1 MWQRGYMRIFLFLN
15 MFIGLVIG
23 LMVWSLGG
31 SQAQADLLIYGDGLE
46 RDWENWSWDTTVNL
60 DQRDFKNSGKEAMSA
75 IYTQS
80 QAGVYLHSSI
90 PIDTSTYD
98 TLRFYIHGGNKGSHT
113 IKVLLTDIEDNLIDS
128 PVAVT
133 SSAGIWTP
141 IEIPLVSLLADQTLF
156 SGIVWQSSAGSV
168 QPVFYLDDISLL
180 ISDPKGLPIPSFNK
194 GLTMTINASLDQHP
208 IDPNIYGLNFADE
221 ALAADL
227 NLPVNRWGG
236 RATTRYNWQLDA
248 TNQGSDWFFM
258 NTPYDNNNPDL
269 LPDGSAADQFI
280 EANQATASQ
289 TLLTIPL
296 IGWTT
301 KSRNRDCGFSATLY
315 PDQQAF
321 DDVWSCGSGLRTDGT
336 SITGSNPLETSVAV
350 DETFVGGWVN
360 HIVSRYGSA
369 DEGGVRFYN
378 LDNEP
383 MMWHRAHRD
392 IHPQPLGYD
401 QLRDLTYRYA
411 AAIKA
416 VDPEAKILGP
426 VAFGWTAYFYSALDQ
441 AAGDDWW
448 KNPPDRTAH
457 GGVPLVE
464 WYLWQ
469 MQQYE
474 LENGLRL
481 LDYLDLH
488 YYPQADG
495 MALSEAGD
503 DDTQARRLRS
513 TRALWDPT
521 YIDESWIGEPVMLIP
536 RMRAWVEAHY
546 PGTKLAITEYNWGAL
561 DHINGALAQA
571 DVLGIFGREGLDL
584 ATLWAP
590 PAFDEPGAFA
600 FRMYRNYDGSGSRF
614 GDWSVMAESSDQ
626 AQLSIYAARR
636 SSDEHLTVVIIN
648 KSGQNLTGSI
658 SLSGYTPASQAAVY
672 RYAGDNL
679 SQIVRL
685 PDQVVS
691 AEFAADFPPD
701 SITLFELSP
710 GSLQPTADDAE
721 LPVMGQ

>member
-1 MWQRGYMRIFLFLN
+1 MWTRGYMRIFLFLN

-31 SQAQADLLIYGDGLE
+31 SQAQADLVIYADGLE
-46 RDWENWSWDTTVNL
+46 PDWANWSWDTTVNL
-60 DQRDFKNSGKEAMSA
+60 TQRDLRNSGAEAMSA
-75 IYTQS
+75 IFTQG
-80 QAGVYLHSSI
+80 QAGIYLHSST
-90 PIDTSTYD
+90 PIDTAPYD
-98 TLRFYIHGGNKGSHT
+98 TLRFYIHGGNKGNHNL
-113 IKVLLTDIEDNLIDS
+113 KVLLTDIDDNLIDS

-133 SSAGIWTP
+133 SSPDIWTP
-141 IEIPLVSLLADQTLF
+141 IEIPLVNLLADQTLI

-180 ISDPKGLPIPSFNK
+180 ISDQKTPFSPPFDQR
-194 GLTMTINASLDQHP
+194 LTLTINASLNQHP
-208 IDPNIYGLNFADE
+208 IDPNIYGLNWADE

-236 RATTRYNWQLDA
+236 RAASRYNWQIDA
-248 TNQGSDWFFM
+248 TNPGSDGFFM

-269 LPDGSAADQFI
+269 LPDDSAADQFI
-280 EANQATASQ
+280 EANQAAAAQ
-289 TLLTIPL
+289 TILTMPL
-296 IGWTT
+296 IGWST
-301 KSRNRDCGFSATLY
+301 KSRERDCAFSAAQY
-315 PDQQAF
+315 PDQPAF
-321 DDVWSCGSGLRTDGT
+321 DDVWSCGNGLRPNGDPISG
-336 SITGSNPLETSVAV
+336 GDPLATSVAI
-350 DETFVGGWVN
+350 DETFVQGWVD
-360 HIVSRYGSA
+360 HVVSRYGGA
-369 DEGGVRFYN
+369 DDGGVRFYN

-383 MMWHRAHRD
+383 MMWHRVHRD
-392 IHPQPLGYD
+392 VQPQPLGYD

-416 VDPEAKILGP
+416 VDPEAKVLGP
-426 VAFGWTAYFYSALDQ
+426 VAWGWTAYFYSALDQ
-441 AAGDDWW
+441 AAGDNWW
-448 KNPPDRTAH
+448 QNPPDRTAH

-495 MALSEAGD
+495 IALSEVGD

-513 TRALWDPT
+513 TRSLWDPT

-536 RMRAWVEAHY
+536 RMRAWTEAHY

-600 FRMYRNYDGSGSRF
+600 FRMYRNYDGSGSSF

-626 AQLSIYAARR
+626 AKLSVYAARR

-648 KSGQNLTGSI
+648 KSGHDLTGRI
-658 SLSGYTPASQAAVY
+658 TLTGYTPASQAAVY
-672 RYAGDNL
+672 RYAADNL
-679 SQIVRL
+679 SQIERL

-691 AEFAADFPPD
+691 AEFTADFSPE

-710 GSLQPTADDAE
+710 GSLQPSTDNVEIPAIR
-721 LPVMGQ
+721 Q

>member
-1 MWQRGYMRIFLFLN
+1 MRTRGYMRVFLFLN
-15 MFIGLVIG
+15 LFIGLIIG

-31 SQAQADLLIYGDGLE
+31 SQAQADLVIYDDGLE

-60 DQRDFKNSGKEAMSA
+60 NESDLKNSGSKAISA

-80 QAGVYLHSSI
+80 QAGIYLHSSVD
-90 PIDTSTYD
+90 IDTSLYD
-98 TLRFYIHGGNKGSHT
+98 TLRFYIHGGDKGNHT
-113 IKVLLTDIEDNLIDS
+113 LKVLLTDTEDNLIDS
-128 PVAVT
+128 PVPVM
-133 SSAGIWTP
+133 SSADVWTL
-141 IEIPLVSLLADQTLF
+141 IEIPLVDLLADQTLI

-168 QPVFYLDDISLL
+168 QPVFYIDDITLL
-180 ISDPKGLPIPSFNK
+180 ISDQKVPSASSPGS
-194 GLTMTINASLDQHP
+194 GLTLMINASMNQHP

-236 RATTRYNWQLDA
+236 NATTRYNWQLDA
-248 TNQGSDWFFM
+248 TNRASDWFFM
-258 NTPYDNNNPDL
+258 NTPNDNNNPSL
-269 LPDGSAADQFI
+269 LPDDSASDKFI
-280 EANQATASQ
+280 EANQAAASQ
-289 TLLTIPL
+289 TILTVPL
-296 IGWTT
+296 IGWSA
-301 KSRNRDCGFSATLY
+301 KSRDRDCGFSAAQY

-321 DDVWSCGSGLRTDGT
+321 DGIWDCGNGLLPNGVP
-336 SITGSNPLETSVAV
+336 ITGNDPLDTSLAV
-350 DETFVGGWVN
+350 DETFVGGWVAHLVN
-360 HIVSRYGSA
+360 RYGSA
-369 DEGGVRFYN
+369 ETGGVRFYN

-383 MMWHRAHRD
+383 MLWHHTHRD
-392 IHPQPLGYD
+392 VHPQPLSYD
-401 QLRDLTYRYA
+401 QLRDSTYRYA
-411 AAIKA
+411 AAIKT
-416 VDPEAKILGP
+416 VDPEAKTLGP
-426 VAFGWTAYFYSALDQ
+426 VAWGWTAYFYSALDQ
-441 AAGDDWW
+441 AAGGDWW
-448 KNPPDRTAH
+448 NNPADRNAH

-495 MALSEAGD
+495 VALSEVGD

-513 TRALWDPT
+513 TRSLWDPT
-521 YIDESWIGEPVMLIP
+521 YIDESWINEPVMLIP
-536 RMRAWVEAHY
+536 RMRAWVEAYY

-571 DVLGIFGREGLDL
+571 DILGIFGREGLDL
-584 ATLWAP
+584 ATLWAT

-600 FRMYRNYDGSGSRF
+600 FRIYRNYDGSGSSF
-614 GDWSVMAESSDQ
+614 GDWSMMAESSDQ
-626 AQLSIYAARR
+626 AKLSVYAARR
-636 SSDEHLTVVIIN
+636 SSDEYLTVVVIN

-658 SLSGYTPASQAAVY
+658 TLSGYTPAPQAAVY
-672 RYAGDNL
+672 RYTADDL

-685 PDQVVS
+685 PDQAVS
-691 AEFAADFPPD
+691 AEFTADFPPA

-710 GSLQPTADDAE
+710 GSIQSPDGATYLPLILQ
-721 LPVMGQ
+721 